1 MPVKSSRFM
10 RRSVLKA
17 LSDRAAGNDY
27 PLAAKRAAVKGRIR
41 MQHEVHS
48 NGNREMA
55 KGKNV
60 LTTGDVARI
69 CNVAPRTVSKWF
81 DSGQLK
87 GYRIPG
93 SKDRRIPLSE
103 LLRFMK
109 VHNIPTGAL
118 PVGKLRI
125 LIVDSNEHAASALA
139 DSLQTKADYEIRIVK
154 SSFETG
160 VIAQK
165 FAPHV
170 ILINLLAR
178 DIDAAAICKSVRMDE
193 DLQTIKVIALAN
205 HLRDSEATALLQK
218 GFDGYVSDSADVSQ
232 VIKRVEE
239 ATAIVY

>member
-1 MPVKSSRFM
+1 
-10 RRSVLKA
+10 
-17 LSDRAAGNDY
+17 
-27 PLAAKRAAVKGRIR
+27 
-41 MQHEVHS
+41 MQDKVHS
-48 NGNREMA
+48 NGTREMA

-109 VHNIPTGAL
+109 AHNIPTGAL

-125 LIVDSNEHAASALA
+125 LIVDGNEHAASVLA
-139 DSLQTKADYEIRIVK
+139 DSLQTKADYEIRTVR

-170 ILINLLAR
+170 ILINLLAK
-178 DIDAAAICKSVRMDE
+178 DIDAAAICKSVRLDE

-205 HLRDSEATALLQK
+205 HLRDSEAAALLQK